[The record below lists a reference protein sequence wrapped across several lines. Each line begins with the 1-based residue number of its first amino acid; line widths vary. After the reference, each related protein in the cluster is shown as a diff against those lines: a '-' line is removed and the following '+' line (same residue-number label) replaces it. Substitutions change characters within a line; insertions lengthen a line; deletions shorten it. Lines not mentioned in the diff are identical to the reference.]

1 MRRPCPTARG
11 AALATLL
18 AVAACANPERSQFF
32 IPLDAIEPAAGPL
45 QLGEGVDD
53 APQAIM
59 SAVIAGDLLVG
70 GQTAA
75 RMAAGPAVM
84 PAAGEAQVLP
94 ESADEDAARAAE
106 RQAAFARLTTE
117 QREARLRQAEQTRL
131 LEHWMRTRVEPVP
144 MSRADIRRIQELLA
158 EAGFDPGPLDG
169 IVGPRT
175 RAAVEGFEQAQ
186 NLPVTGTVTPGLLDL
201 LAIVN

>member
-1 MRRPCPTARG
+1 MRRPPPAVRG
-11 AALATLL
+11 AALAMVL
-18 AVAACANPERSQFF
+18 AVAACANAERSQFF
-32 IPLDAIEPAAGPL
+32 IPLDAIEPAAGPIE
-45 QLGEGVDD
+45 LGEGVAD

-59 SAVIAGDLLVG
+59 SAVIAGHLLVG

-84 PAAGEAQVLP
+84 PAAGEAEPLP
-94 ESADEDAARAAE
+94 ADVDEAATHSAE

-117 QREARLRQAEQTRL
+117 QRDARLRQAEQTRL
-131 LEHWMRTRVEPVP
+131 LEHWMRTRVEPIP
-144 MSRADIRRIQELLA
+144 MSRADIRRVQELLA

-186 NLPVTGTVTPGLLDL
+186 NLPTTGTVTPGLLDL
-201 LAIVN
+201 LSIQN